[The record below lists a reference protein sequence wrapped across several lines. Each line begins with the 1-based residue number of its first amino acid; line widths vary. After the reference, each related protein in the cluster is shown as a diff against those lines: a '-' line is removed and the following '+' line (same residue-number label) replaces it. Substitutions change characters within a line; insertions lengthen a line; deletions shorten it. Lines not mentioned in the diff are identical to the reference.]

1 MVIIVIIS
9 IVFLFCIHFYYHRKN
24 QKMAIQ
30 LKLAQ
35 DINNKV
41 NDEVLKLKNNLNKI
55 NLLQNEMDT
64 YVATIVKQTED
75 VEKSIILLLSEV
87 EKIPNLTPEVEK
99 HITAINLKLKEQHK

>member
-9 IVFLFCIHFYYHRKN
+9 IVFLFLMHFHYHRENKR
-24 QKMAIQ
+24 MAMQ
-30 LKLAQ
+30 LKMAQ
-35 DINNKV
+35 DINNRV
-41 NDEVLKLKNNLNKI
+41 NDEILELKKNLNKI

-87 EKIPNLTPEVEK
+87 EKLPNLTPEIK
-99 HITAINLKLKEQHK
+99 KYITAINLKLKEQHK